1 MNPIE
6 EPHARD
12 FVSGLIK
19 TRTRAEAVNQLH
31 ALVMRPKI
39 HTMFFT
45 VTPNIPENNIVLK
58 QIKRNISSNIWIET
72 RDDEIIMDPKGF
84 STMLTQDYGY
94 VYKGPIG
101 DLTTLPEPWELSING
116 GKNSS
121 TRKKRR
127 TRLRKKKK
135 LSWRWR

>member
-1 MNPIE
+1 M
-6 EPHARD
+6 
-12 FVSGLIK
+12 SGLIK
-19 TRTRAEAVNQLH
+19 TRTRAEAVNPRH
-31 ALVMRPKI
+31 AHVMQPKI

-72 RDDEIIMDPKGF
+72 DDEIIWNPKEF

-94 VYKGPIG
+94 VYKGPID